1 MATINPLF
9 ASSLMMGVPG
19 RKKKQISAGPGYR
32 GASMGTP
39 FGGATPMPVPGAPA
53 VGTQQA
59 FIPGMPA
66 GTPVTGFKARGFS
79 PLVQSMRAN
88 NQFAAARNAAN
99 PYPVEEEDPDEL
111 AVMDLARRN
120 MFRANPHLVGNRDE
134 PEAPPTRADFMGAHS
149 NAIAGRNM
157 QVFGRGNQLNQAGS
171 PVMPRGG
178 VPLGPDVGMN
188 ALGQGAIA
196 ASRAAEQAEMDRLT
210 ASGWG
215 QGEYVPGQDQKMYD
229 AQQRGMDEAYGLTGA
244 LGGGQGVGQRAATG
258 YSPFDQ
264 IAQANRAAQHAAYQS
279 GQGAVSPG
287 ELKKGPL
294 TMGERFMAYQQKLAM
309 DEEAA
314 RVPEAERVLRRRL
327 GYSPMLAKGAVR
339 GWEPAEQQV
348 ARTGMLNSMQ
358 PEVAANE
365 IARQGEQQSQARALD
380 PEFVHNQMQIEAA
393 KAAAAAGLP
402 VAPFKP
408 FTGTGGQKPGPSM
421 QVEPPAVDETIGD
434 VSNDGLLPPTYLEK
448 LDEVIKSNEDN
459 NIPNDPKDL
468 AIRDVIEE
476 FGNDPAAAAR
486 ALSQRL
492 NISLEDALNE
502 LASWRS
508 YSRGR
513 ESVEREVTRANELE
527 GYVMENDRQMNPLAR
542 PRMSPEEK
550 RQRAREQADEL
561 RRYVI
566 ENNRMLRGR

>member
-188 ALGQGAIA
+188 ALGQDAIA
-196 ASRAAEQAEMDRLT
+196 ASRAAEQAEMDRLS

-264 IAQANRAAQHAAYQS
+264 LARANRGGPPNSQN
-279 GQGAVSPG
+279 SPV
-287 ELKKGPL
+287 
-294 TMGERFMAYQQKLAM
+294 TMGQRFAAYQQKLAM
-309 DEEAA
+309 DEEDA

-358 PEVAANE
+358 PEVAANV
-365 IARQGEQQSQARALD
+365 IAAEGASNPLVHQNALD
-380 PEFVHNQMQIEAA
+380 RAAWVAILSSENPE
-393 KAAAAAGLP
+393 AAAATYIREQNRRAEQAGGDMP
-402 VAPFKP
+402 TP
-408 FTGTGGQKPGPSM
+408 GRTGGGGNRPGAPGSTRRQLEERLIDEANRMVPS
-421 QVEPPAVDETIGD
+421 
-434 VSNDGLLPPTYLEK
+434 
-448 LDEVIKSNEDN
+448 
-459 NIPNDPKDL
+459 DPKDNQL
-468 AIRDVIEE
+468 LVAMKSGSYESALKMLVEGGWTEPEAKSALEE
-476 FGNDPAAAAR
+476 MRREEARQAAHDWAEHQEFAGNVR
-486 ALSQRL
+486 R
-492 NISLEDALNE
+492 
-502 LASWRS
+502 
-508 YSRGR
+508 RGG
-513 ESVEREVTRANELE
+513 TE
-527 GYVMENDRQMNPLAR
+527 GSPR
-542 PRMSPEEK
+542 PYTGP
-550 RQRAREQADEL
+550 
-561 RRYVI
+561 Y
-566 ENNRMLRGR
+566 GY